1 MLWSHIAR
9 RYMFSPK
16 SHSVINIIASVS
28 VLAVA
33 VPTAAIIILMAMF
46 DGLVATIEE
55 YNHAVDADIEVIAS
69 RGQTFDKTALS
80 LDDILACEGVEEAA
94 PYIEQNVMIASAG
107 HRATVMLRG
116 IDSTYCHVLPI
127 GDFIARGDIES
138 VARGGIV
145 LGLTAASTISAYSI
159 DTDIDLYAL
168 NRKQISTLLPTSGVS
183 RHNTT
188 LGGIVSTNDD
198 IDATLAL
205 YDLERA
211 QQLLN
216 YKNRLS
222 GIAVKVSEYANIAA
236 TERALQELVGDEFEV
251 RTRDEKN
258 DSINK
263 IMRMERYMIFLLG
276 ALIAIVAMLSIVG
289 SVIMLITDKQRDIN
303 TLRAMG
309 GSRRFIR
316 NIFVGEGALLTML
329 GAVIG
334 VLIGVAFC
342 LGQQYFGWIKMPGH
356 SILDSF
362 PIELRLTDT
371 LLVAVT
377 YMAIGCIIAR
387 VTVAATFKKQRKL
400 L

>member
-28 VLAVA
+28 VVAVA
-33 VPTAAIIILMAMF
+33 IPTAAAIILLAIF
-46 DGLVATIEE
+46 NGLTDTIDDI
-55 YNHAVDADIEVIAS
+55 YSAVDADIEVIAS
-69 RGQTFDKTALS
+69 RGQTFDKTSLS
-80 LDDILACEGVEEAA
+80 LDDILACEGVDKAA

-138 VARGGIV
+138 VSRGGIV
-145 LGLTAASTISAYSI
+145 LGLSAASSISAYSI

-236 TERALQELVGDEFEV
+236 TERALQEFVGDEFEV

-334 VLIGVAFC
+334 VFIGIAFC

>member
-1 MLWSHIAR
+1 MWSHIAR

-28 VLAVA
+28 VVAVA
-33 VPTAAIIILMAMF
+33 IPTAAAIILLAIF
-46 DGLVATIEE
+46 NGLTDTIDDI
-55 YNHAVDADIEVIAS
+55 YSAVDADIEVIAS
-69 RGQTFDKTALS
+69 RGQTFDKTSLS
-80 LDDILACEGVEEAA
+80 LDDILACEGVDKAA

-127 GDFIARGDIES
+127 GDFIARGDIGS

-145 LGLTAASTISAYSI
+145 LGLSAASSISAYSI

-236 TERALQELVGDEFEV
+236 TERALQEFVGDEFEV

-334 VLIGVAFC
+334 VFIGVAFC